1 MPSTTVEI
9 KGKDKTKTAFSS
21 VSNSL
26 RSMKS
31 AVGSL
36 QGAVLGLIGIGG
48 LGAMVTKLADTAD
61 RLGKTS
67 DRLGIATEDLQ
78 KLRFSAQKSG
88 VAVSTFDMALQRFT
102 RRVSEVGQGTG
113 VAKEAFEEMGISVRN
128 TDGTLKSNTVLLKEV
143 ADVLK
148 VTENQSDRVRL
159 AFKLFDSEGVK
170 VVNMLQQGSSAIE
183 RTGEQLES
191 VSGIIDDKAIDAFE
205 TFNDRLTVMT
215 SAATG
220 LLASVVELMVKGFDP
235 FFEDIERKE
244 LPLTEQL
251 GYLNTKIAE
260 LKEELTQAQVPFKE
274 VVSSSILGTEK
285 TKVFIGVNED
295 LIKNLE
301 TQIKVYEDEAL
312 EIRRKINLQELEIER
327 TKLQIAEAKRLK
339 EEMDQLVNVTQ
350 DSTNVWHNYYQARDA
365 QLMDEATAFQESLQE
380 KLQAESDYLDQ
391 RIIANMEASQAHRE
405 ILRQETLEAE
415 AKAEADKQREMDVAK
430 STLSTIQGLSA
441 GVANESREL
450 FELNKAVSI
459 ANVVV
464 NASEASSK
472 ALAQLGAFGPPVA
485 GAIYALAIANVAKI
499 ASQKYPG
506 REYGGDVIANKPY
519 IVGEAGP
526 EVFTPGRTG
535 TITPNDQLGN
545 QTNVNFSINAVD
557 TRNFDQLLV
566 ARRGVIISMINKAM
580 NRTGQQALV

>member
-9 KGKDKTKTAFSS
+9 RAKDRTKTAFSS

-26 RSMKS
+26 RSMKT

-36 QGAVLGLIGIGG
+36 QGAVIGLIGIGG
-48 LGAMVTKLADTAD
+48 FGAMVTKLADTAD
-61 RLGKTS
+61 QLGKTS
-67 DRLGIATEDLQ
+67 DRLGIATDDLQ

-88 VAVSTFDMALQRFT
+88 VEVRTFDMALQRFT
-102 RRVSEVGQGTG
+102 RRISEAGEGTG
-113 VAKEAFEEMGISVRN
+113 VAKDALEEMGISIKN
-128 TDGTLKSNTVLLKEV
+128 NDGTLKSNTVLLKEV

-148 VTENQSDRVRL
+148 VTESQSDRVRL

-170 VVNMLQQGSSAIE
+170 MVNMLQQGSSAIE

-191 VSGIIDDKAIDAFE
+191 VSGIIDDKAIDSFE
-205 TFNDRLTVMT
+205 KFNDRLTIMT

-220 LLASVVELMVKGFDP
+220 LMAGIVELIVKGFDP
-235 FFEDIERKE
+235 FFEDIERKD
-244 LPLTEQL
+244 LPLEEQL
-251 GYLNTKIAE
+251 VA
-260 LKEELTQAQVPFKE
+260 
-274 VVSSSILGTEK
+274 
-285 TKVFIGVNED
+285 VNQ
-295 LIKNLE
+295 
-301 TQIKVYEDEAL
+301 QIKDLSLQFSTVNKFVETNDFWLGKLIEKYFGLSEVTDEHRVTLKNTIDVLKKDAF
-312 EIRRKINLQELEIER
+312 EIRKKINLQELEITG
-327 TKLQIAEAKRLK
+327 TKLQIAEAKKLEKAQRELTDSIRK
-339 EEMDQLVNVTQ
+339 QQLQLYGENIRMIDEEKKKHQEAL
-350 DSTNVWHNYYQARDA
+350 DA
-365 QLMDEATAFQESLQE
+365 

-391 RIIANMEASQAHRE
+391 RIIKNMEMSQAHRAM
-405 ILRQETLEAE
+405 LQQEELEAE
-415 AKAEADKQREMDVAK
+415 AKAQRDKERTKDVAM
-430 STLSTIQGLSA
+430 SSLSTIQSLSA
-441 GVANESREL
+441 GVANETQGL

-459 ANVVV
+459 ANVII
-464 NASEASSK
+464 NASEASTK

-566 ARRGVIISMINKAM
+566 ARRGLIIGMINKAM
-580 NRTGQQALV
+580 NRNGQRALV

>member
-464 NASEASSK
+464 NAAEASSK